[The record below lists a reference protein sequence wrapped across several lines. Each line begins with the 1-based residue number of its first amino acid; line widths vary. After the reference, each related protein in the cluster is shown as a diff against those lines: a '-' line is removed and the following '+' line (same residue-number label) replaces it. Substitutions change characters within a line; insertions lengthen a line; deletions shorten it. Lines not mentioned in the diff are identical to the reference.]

1 MQTTSTRIA
10 PQSRSGS
17 AKKAYATRSKPAGYP
32 VNPMTL
38 ARLDFG
44 LFRTLRSLGTPRERI
59 CSTLRISDS
68 DFDYISGL
76 TSV

>member
-1 MQTTSTRIA
+1 MQTTSIRTA
-10 PQSRSGS
+10 PQPGARSQKTT
-17 AKKAYATRSKPAGYP
+17 AARRSKPAGYS

-38 ARLDFG
+38 ATLDFG
-44 LFRTLRSLGTPRERI
+44 LFRALRSLETPRERI
-59 CSTLRISDS
+59 CSALCISDS